1 MLEKKSSKFILS
13 VLVIIALAGIGF
25 LFHTPAHRTIK
36 VASTSIASTSPTPT
50 PSTVQSDVATPS
62 PKPTPTPSPTTVVT
76 HKAVAK
82 SVVTPM
88 AHAPRPKPSSS
99 DTRPKIIPYVVGN
112 VLKEAENEG
121 IHGNGWVAG
130 IDIEPGI
137 FYTRDLCSITVA
149 GKNMNEY
156 QIQNLDGNLAQ
167 VRLTS
172 GMQLASSCDLI
183 MGTPA
188 FTTGNISGGIYLV
201 GQNIPPGN
209 YVSDTT
215 CTFFMGSVDDLFS
228 GAWFPGSNEIWHNYP
243 KNTIIKIDES
253 HPGVFFHEPCSNLH
267 RV

>member
-50 PSTVQSDVATPS
+50 PSTVQSDDASPSTTKVSTSTKSHSKSSPTQS
-62 PKPTPTPSPTTVVT
+62 PKPQVSPTPVGTTT
-76 HKAVAK
+76 
-82 SVVTPM
+82 ST
-88 AHAPRPKPSSS
+88 
-99 DTRPKIIPYVVGN
+99 KIVPFIPGN
-112 VLKEAENEG
+112 VLKSTLNEG

-137 FYTRDLCSITVA
+137 FYTKDLCSITVA

-156 QIQNLDGNLAQ
+156 QIQNLNGNLAQ

-172 GMQLASSCDLI
+172 GMQLASSCDLT

-201 GQNIPPGN
+201 GQNIPEGN

-215 CTFFMGSVDDLFS
+215 CTYYIGSSKDLFS
-228 GAWFPGSNEIWHNYP
+228 GAWFPGNNTIWHNVP
-243 KNTIIKIDES
+243 KNTIIPINGNDNA
-253 HPGVFFHEPCSNLH
+253 VYFNVPCSNLH